1 MVSLRVLLVDDDD
14 GVRSILVDFLTRGGH
29 RVTAAANARDAR
41 DAMLAPDADYDLLV
55 LDWSLPDLSGRELL
69 RAAQLAIPSCPVL
82 VTTGLGEDAV
92 SERIAEHGVA
102 GILRKP
108 FSLRAFSRA
117 VDAALARQ
125 ESDRIVAAE

>member
-1 MVSLRVLLVDDDD
+1 MSLRVLVVDDDD
-14 GVRSILVDFLTRGGH
+14 AVRTILVDFLTRGGH
-29 RVTAAANARDAR
+29 RVTAAASARDAR
-41 DAMLAPDADYDLLV
+41 DAMVAPDADYDLLV

-69 RAAQLAIPSCPVL
+69 RVAQLAIPTCPVL

-92 SERIAEHGVA
+92 SERMAENGVA

-108 FSLRAFSRA
+108 FSLRVFGSA

-125 ESDRIVAAE
+125 DSDRIVATE